1 MVREHPETDKEKAR
15 ASVEADVLRN
25 QASQIFMAKNLL
37 LMHISK
43 FSLKQKGKPDVDWP
57 YDVSSAFGH
66 CSRVSFILPPLT
78 DAGPE
83 ETEKHRTMWR
93 SLREMRRSGADAM
106 EGNTCGIFQRGASTH
121 DFQRR
126 RVVRTD
132 GSGEFKE
139 KKKLANFSGQEG
151 LNVAIGGL
159 HSEGINKRRL
169 LNDGSCGHIYTMR
182 KEATKDKYGGF
193 LLGFE
198 SDAYKKTNQLGHK
211 HGFGN
216 GEFASSFG
224 GQRVDEIGDKYGGRV
239 CDLGN
244 IAPELITARML
255 QLERYMRRAMS
266 EGADMTPVMRIL
278 AGKQMSTQ
286 ELNDFFFMIDLQTA
300 QLESRHPERYA
311 GDESSFQ

>member
-1 MVREHPETDKEKAR
+1 MTCPPLR
-15 ASVEADVLRN
+15 AL
-25 QASQIFMAKNLL
+25 
-37 LMHISK
+37 
-43 FSLKQKGKPDVDWP
+43 
-57 YDVSSAFGH
+57 
-66 CSRVSFILPPLT
+66 SRVSLSCPRSRMRVRRRRKST
-78 DAGPE
+78 GPCGDLCG
-83 ETEKHRTMWR
+83 KCGVWR
-93 SLREMRRSGADAM
+93 GRHG
-106 EGNTCGIFQRGASTH
+106 GNTCGIFQRGASTH

-198 SDAYKKTNQLGHK
+198 SDAYKKTNQLGH
-211 HGFGN
+211 N
-216 GEFASSFG
+216 TASETGSSHPASEDSVWM
-224 GQRVDEIGDKYGGRV
+224 RSVT
-239 CDLGN
+239 N
-244 IAPELITARML
+244 TAGASATSETTPRADHRRML

-266 EGADMTPVMRIL
+266 EARYDTRHAHSGRKTNEH
-278 AGKQMSTQ
+278 AGI
-286 ELNDFFFMIDLQTA
+286 ERLLFMIDLQTA
-300 QLESRHPERYA
+300 ELESRHPERYA

>member
-1 MVREHPETDKEKAR
+1 
-15 ASVEADVLRN
+15 
-25 QASQIFMAKNLL
+25 
-37 LMHISK
+37 
-43 FSLKQKGKPDVDWP
+43 
-57 YDVSSAFGH
+57 
-66 CSRVSFILPPLT
+66 VSFILPPLT

-83 ETEKHRTMWR
+83 EAESTGPCGDLCGKCGVWR
-93 SLREMRRSGADAM
+93 GRHGRQHLRHFSARRLHSRFPAPQG
-106 EGNTCGIFQRGASTH
+106 RP
-121 DFQRR
+121 
-126 RVVRTD
+126 D
-132 GSGEFKE
+132 GRSGEFKE

-159 HSEGINKRRL
+159 YSEGINKRRL
-169 LNDGSCGHIYTMR
+169 LNDGSCGHIYTMK

-244 IAPELITARML
+244 IAPEVITGRML

-286 ELNDFFFMIDLQTA
+286 ELNDFFRMLDLQTA
-300 QLESRHPERYA
+300 ELESRHPERYA
-311 GDESSFQ
+311 GDAGSFDNKGAPL